1 MKTLIINPG
10 STSTK
15 LAIYDDLTP
24 VWMSGAHH
32 HARELAAFHSCLGQ
46 YDFRMDFIRKKLQ
59 EGEIELKFDA
69 IMARGGLLKPLE
81 SGVYAVNETM
91 KEELLHNDSDHVC
104 NLGALLADELA
115 KECGCKAYIADPGI
129 VDELQEVARYTGIPS
144 MRRRSLFH
152 ALNSKAVSR
161 KYAASLGKKYED
173 MNIIVAHLGGGIS
186 VSAHHH
192 GRVIDVNN
200 ALDGDGPFSTERAGT
215 IPSGALVKLCFSGKY
230 TEEQIRKML
239 HGKGGLTAYL
249 GTNDMIAISR
259 WAEDGEEPA
268 RTVLDAMLYT
278 VAKQIGAMYV
288 ALDGCVDAIILTGG
302 IAFSQYCTDA
312 LIRRTKY
319 LAPITVMP
327 GENEIESLAYNAY
340 CLLHGKLEAK
350 EYV

>member
-24 VWMSGAHH
+24 VWMAGAHH
-32 HARELAAFHSCLGQ
+32 HARELAAFHSCLEQ
-46 YDFRMDFIRKKLQ
+46 YQYRMEFIRKQLRD
-59 EGEIELKFDA
+59 GGVDMHFDA
-69 IMARGGLLKPLE
+69 IMGRGGLLKPME
-81 SGVYAVNETM
+81 GGVYNVNEKM
-91 KEELLHNDSDHVC
+91 KDELLHNDSDHVC

-115 KECGCKAYIADPGI
+115 RECGCKAYIADPGV

-161 KYAASLGKKYED
+161 KYAASLGKTYED
-173 MNIIVAHLGGGIS
+173 MRIIVAHLGGGIS
-186 VSAHHH
+186 VSAHCH

-200 ALDGDGPFSTERAGT
+200 ALDGEGPISPERSGT
-215 IPSGALVKLCFSGKY
+215 VPSGALVRLCFSGKY

-239 HGKGGLTAYL
+239 HGKGGLMAYL

-288 ALDGCVDAIILTGG
+288 TLEGRVDAIILTGG
-302 IAFSQYCTDA
+302 IAFSKFCTDN
-312 LIRRTKY
+312 LTRRTDY
-319 LAPITVMP
+319 LAPIVIMP

-340 CLLHGKLEAK
+340 CLLHGMITAK
-350 EYV
+350 EY